1 MRLLVLFASLLSVF
15 GYSAGVDTC
24 MNGVNHGSWGAGT
37 PFTLQLLSGNQTVT
51 AYTPHTNY
59 SLTLTG
65 NSAFRGYIT
74 TSGVG
79 SDFVSASSQA
89 LGVWHLDTTDKNV
102 RMMRSCAGIT
112 QVSGGSKRQAKA
124 LWTAPESGLVT
135 FHSII
140 TVSQNGNNYRASLVV
155 PLATQNV
162 SVPSFMPSITT
173 SVTTTKSVTPTKTSS
188 ASEWKSSS
196 ATRSK
201 TMSISVSGSVG
212 TSSTS
217 SSTITESMTESITAS
232 SSITPS
238 TTNSPPITPTESPD
252 GTESTTPLPS
262 VTSSITPSQM
272 GTQSGSQ
279 TQTPN
284 ATANET
290 PVPVVGGAAPNEVVV
305 NRAAA
310 IGVVSVLGVLASVAL
325 VGTFLFNR
333 KTNRKSLS
341 SRNIIDFVKPSDVT
355 SNPLKT
361 EMKTEEFR
369 TIV

>member
-1 MRLLVLFASLLSVF
+1 
-15 GYSAGVDTC
+15 
-24 MNGVNHGSWGAGT
+24 MNSPNHGSWGAGT
-37 PFTLQLLSGNQTVT
+37 PFNLQLLSGNKTVT

-59 SLTLTG
+59 SLILTG
-65 NSAFRGYIT
+65 NTGFRGYIT

-79 SDFVSASSQA
+79 SDFVSASSQS
-89 LGVWHLDTTDKNV
+89 LGVWHLDSTDKNV

-112 QVSGGSKRQAKA
+112 QVSGTTKRQAKA
-124 LWTAPESGLVT
+124 LWTAPDSGLVT
-135 FHSII
+135 FNSII

-155 PLATQNV
+155 PLATQNT
-162 SVPSFMPSITT
+162 SIPSFIPSMTT

-196 ATRSK
+196 ATRTE

-217 SSTITESMTESITAS
+217 SSTITESMTDSITAS

-238 TTNSPPITPTESPD
+238 ATISPHITTTESPD
-252 GTESTTPLPS
+252 GTESTTPLPT
-262 VTSSITPSQM
+262 VTSSA
-272 GTQSGSQ
+272 
-279 TQTPN
+279 N

-290 PVPVVGGAAPNEVVV
+290 PVPVMNATPSNEVVV

-310 IGVVSVLGVLASVAL
+310 IGVVSVLGVLATVAL

-333 KTNRKSLS
+333 KSNRKSLS
-341 SRNIIDFVKPSDVT
+341 TRNVIDFVKPSDVT
-355 SNPLKT
+355 ANPLKT
-361 EMKTEEFR
+361 EMKAEDLR

>member
-24 MNGVNHGSWGAGT
+24 MNAPNHGSWGTGT
-37 PFTLQLLSGNQTVT
+37 PFTLQLLSGNKTVT

-65 NSAFRGYIT
+65 NNAFRGYIT

-89 LGVWHLDTTDKNV
+89 LGVWHLDKTDPNV
-102 RMMRSCAGIT
+102 RMMTSCAGIT
-112 QVSGGSKRQAKA
+112 QTSGGSKRQAKA
-124 LWTAPESGLVT
+124 LWTSPASGLVT
-135 FHSII
+135 FHSVI
-140 TVSQNGNNYRASLVV
+140 TVSQNGNNYRASLSV
-155 PLATQNV
+155 PLAVQNA
-162 SVPSFMPSITT
+162 SVPSFIPSITT
-173 SVTTTKSVTPTKTSS
+173 SVTATKSVTPTKTSS

-217 SSTITESMTESITAS
+217 SSTITESMTASMTAS
-232 SSITPS
+232 SSITS
-238 TTNSPPITPTESPD
+238 SATNSPPITPTESPD
-252 GTESTTPLPS
+252 GTESTTPLPTVS
-262 VTSSITPSQM
+262 SSITPSQ
-272 GTQSGSQ
+272 SG

-290 PVPVVGGAAPNEVVV
+290 PALGGAAPNEIVV

-310 IGVVSVLGVLASVAL
+310 IGVVSVLGVLATVAL
-325 VGTFLFNR
+325 VGTFLMKR

-361 EMKTEEFR
+361 EMKAEEFR

>member
-1 MRLLVLFASLLSVF
+1 
-15 GYSAGVDTC
+15 
-24 MNGVNHGSWGAGT
+24 MNTPNHGNWGPGT
-37 PFTLQLLSGNQTVT
+37 PFTLHLLSGNQTVT

-65 NSAFRGYIT
+65 NNAFRGYIT

-89 LGVWHLDTTDKNV
+89 LGVWHLDKTDPNV
-102 RMMRSCAGIT
+102 RMMTSCAGIT
-112 QVSGGSKRQAKA
+112 QTSGGSKRQAKA
-124 LWTAPESGLVT
+124 LWTSPSSGLVT
-135 FHSII
+135 FHSVI
-140 TVSQNGNNYRASLVV
+140 TVSQNGNNYRASLSV
-155 PLATQNV
+155 PLAVQNA
-162 SVPSFMPSITT
+162 SLPSFIPSITT
-173 SVTTTKSVTPTKTSS
+173 SVTATKSVTPTKTSS

-212 TSSTS
+212 MSSTS
-217 SSTITESMTESITAS
+217 SSTITESMTTSMTES

-238 TTNSPPITPTESPD
+238 ATNSPPITPTESPD
-252 GTESTTPLPS
+252 GTESTTPLPTVS
-262 VTSSITPSQM
+262 SSITPSQ
-272 GTQSGSQ
+272 SG

-290 PVPVVGGAAPNEVVV
+290 PALGGAAPNEIVV

-310 IGVVSVLGVLASVAL
+310 IGVVSILGVLATVAL
-325 VGTFLFNR
+325 VGTFLMKR

>member
-1 MRLLVLFASLLSVF
+1 MKLLVLFASLLSVF

-24 MNGVNHGSWGAGT
+24 MNSPNHGSWGAGT
-37 PFTLQLLSGNQTVT
+37 PFNLQLLSGNKTVT

-59 SLTLTG
+59 SLVLSGNTG
-65 NSAFRGYIT
+65 FRGYIT

-79 SDFVSASSQA
+79 SDFVSSSSQA

-124 LWTAPESGLVT
+124 LWTSPASGLVT
-135 FHSII
+135 FNSII
-140 TVSQNGNNYRASLVV
+140 TVSQNGNNYRASLAV
-155 PLATQNV
+155 PLATQNT
-162 SVPSFMPSITT
+162 SIPSFIPSMTT

-196 ATRSK
+196 ATRTE

-217 SSTITESMTESITAS
+217 SSTITESMTDSITAS

-238 TTNSPPITPTESPD
+238 ATISPHITTTETPD
-252 GTESTTPLPS
+252 GTESITPLPT
-262 VTSSITPSQM
+262 VTSSA
-272 GTQSGSQ
+272 
-279 TQTPN
+279 N
-284 ATANET
+284 ATDT
-290 PVPVVGGAAPNEVVV
+290 PVPVMGVAPSNEVVV

-310 IGVVSVLGVLASVAL
+310 IGVVSVLGVLATVAL

-333 KTNRKSLS
+333 KSNRKSLS
-341 SRNIIDFVKPSDVT
+341 SRNIIDYVKPSDVT
-355 SNPLKT
+355 ANPLKT